1 MKIETNK
8 QFNIAVV
15 NGDDYIIVCSDDSK
29 EVMDAM
35 YTWYVNH
42 CEFFNGSIQ
51 LWDNGKLVAKTNG
64 GVQ

>member
-35 YTWYVNH
+35 YTWYINH
-42 CEFFNGSIQ
+42 NEFFNGSIQ
-51 LWDNGKLVAKTNG
+51 LWDNGKCVSKTME
-64 GVQ
+64 VI